1 MIYSLSS
8 KLKAYRLF
16 VKMTQQAVADA
27 LDVDRSTY
35 SYYET
40 GKTEPSVE
48 TLYRIAKLFNT
59 SVDVL
64 VDPNISFSEGS
75 LHLQDDCNFEIL
87 TANEKKLIA
96 KYRML
101 DNINK
106 QEILNSLDKLTES
119 N

>member
-8 KLKAYRLF
+8 KLKAYRLY

-59 SVDVL
+59 SVDIL
-64 VDPNISFSEGS
+64 VDPHISFNEGE
-75 LHLQDDCNFEIL
+75 LELQSDDNFEIL

-96 KYRML
+96 KIRML
-101 DNINK
+101 EEYSR
-106 QEILNSLDKLTES
+106 QEVLNLIEKLVED
-119 N
+119 